1 MASSGY
7 SAPPPPVFSGEG
19 YSIWSVKMKA
29 YLKAF
34 DLWEVTETGRQP
46 GPLREDPTLA
56 QLKAHSEECAK
67 GFKAL
72 SCIHSAVSD
81 VIFTRIMACETAK
94 QAWDR
99 LKEEFHGSES
109 SKQMSVLNLRR
120 EFEVLKMKESETL
133 KEYTDRLM
141 RSENEPT
148 LYVSGDGDDSQLIVS
163 LYVDDMLVTG
173 GNFQLLND
181 FKLKMQTEFEM
192 SDLGSMS
199 YFLGLEIEQGTEG
212 IFVSQRKYALE
223 ILKRYNMDKCK
234 SVAIPL
240 VVNEKLSKED
250 GAEKADASMY
260 RSLVG
265 SLLYLTATR
274 TDLIC
279 IRDATGKK
287 AFDPLEQNS
296 GKKLVEW
303 IWDLYGSGKLSLAI
317 GERFHQDFDEKQE
330 ECLMVLGLWCAH
342 PDYNLRLTIRQAVH
356 VLNFIVELPNL
367 PTKLPVPMYHVPPPS
382 VSCGGAAPSVGA
394 IELNSDT
401 YQCQVGRATYAEK
414 VQVWDSK
421 TQKLSD
427 FTTRFTSTVD
437 IQRRFIYTSGFAFF
451 LAPVGFQVPVNSV
464 GGFLGLYNIT
474 TMNST
479 NQVLHIEFDANPDP
493 QWDPLFEHVGINI
506 NSLSSSTY
514 TRWNVALHS
523 GDNADVWINYNG
535 STKNLSVSWK
545 YALTDNSQEITSLSS
560 VVDLREVLPQWV
572 TIGFSAATR
581 DYVERHAI
589 LSWEFSSSLET
600 DETDQENA
608 RKIKLVILVVV
619 AACVLIGA
627 VIIAFGV
634 RWTKKMMRGIIETI
648 NLMSINDD
656 LERGRGLQR
665 FSYNKLASATSNF
678 SNDTKFVE
686 GGFHSVHK
694 GHLTHSNMSVAVT
707 KYLWGSKLTKKEY
720 VTGMKIISRLK
731 HRNLLQLVGWCHEE
745 GKFLLVYELLPNGS
759 LDSHLFGNRT
769 RLTCDMRYRITH
781 GLASALVYLH
791 EGLEQRLVHG
801 DVKSS
806 NIMLDSNFN
815 AKLCDFGLARFMNQE
830 LVRQNAGLAEAEGYM
845 APEYISTG
853 EASKESDVYG
863 FGLLALEIAKKS
875 ARSH

>member
-1 MASSGY
+1 MITSFYHVRRQSLPLCFLSFLLLLLLAS
-7 SAPPPPVFSGEG
+7 AN
-19 YSIWSVKMKA
+19 SISFRK
-29 YLKAF
+29 
-34 DLWEVTETGRQP
+34 
-46 GPLREDPTLA
+46 
-56 QLKAHSEECAK
+56 
-67 GFKAL
+67 
-72 SCIHSAVSD
+72 
-81 VIFTRIMACETAK
+81 TR
-94 QAWDR
+94 
-99 LKEEFHGSES
+99 F
-109 SKQMSVLNLRR
+109 
-120 EFEVLKMKESETL
+120 
-133 KEYTDRLM
+133 
-141 RSENEPT
+141 EPT
-148 LYVSGDGDDSQLIVS
+148 DTSLI
-163 LYVDDMLVTG
+163 Y
-173 GNFQLLND
+173 
-181 FKLKMQTEFEM
+181 E
-192 SDLGSMS
+192 
-199 YFLGLEIEQGTEG
+199 
-212 IFVSQRKYALE
+212 
-223 ILKRYNMDKCK
+223 
-234 SVAIPL
+234 
-240 VVNEKLSKED
+240 
-250 GAEKADASMY
+250 
-260 RSLVG
+260 
-265 SLLYLTATR
+265 
-274 TDLIC
+274 
-279 IRDATGKK
+279 
-287 AFDPLEQNS
+287 
-296 GKKLVEW
+296 
-303 IWDLYGSGKLSLAI
+303 
-317 GERFHQDFDEKQE
+317 
-330 ECLMVLGLWCAH
+330 
-342 PDYNLRLTIRQAVH
+342 
-356 VLNFIVELPNL
+356 
-367 PTKLPVPMYHVPPPS
+367 
-382 VSCGGAAPSVGA
+382 GGAAPSVGA

-479 NQVLHIEFDANPDP
+479 NQVLHIEFDTNPDP

-627 VIIAFGV
+627 VIIAFGA

-656 LERGRGLQR
+656 LERVRGLQR

-731 HRNLLQLVGWCHEE
+731 HRNLLQLVGWCYEK

-863 FGLLALEIAKKS
+863 FGLVALEIATGRRVLDPIEDRPEMSLVEWVWDHYRNRTLGLAVDRRLNMDFYEKQMECLMIVGLWCAQPDHGS
-875 ARSH
+875 RPSIRQAIHVLNFDALLPNLPIN